1 MPGQSPALGK
11 CSKDTGRACD
21 FFFFLGAYSEGGTGS
36 APLLQSYE
44 DFPADPALIP
54 TMQSSSA
61 DGLSLPLRLQLP
73 YFS

>member
-11 CSKDTGRACD
+11 CWKDTGRACD
-21 FFFFLGAYSEGGTGS
+21 FFFLDASCEGGTGS

-54 TMQSSSA
+54 TVQGSSA
-61 DGLSLPLRLQLP
+61 DGPSLPLRLQLP